1 MVFLTG
7 LAGGNKG
14 SLVKRKMAG
23 LEVIRVVGHWHTEW
37 RLARGRASNPRE
49 KS

>member
-1 MVFLTG
+1 MAFLTG
-7 LAGGNKG
+7 LAGGDKG